1 MQTAAVYAGSFD
13 PVTRGHISVL
23 ARAAEIF
30 DTVHVAVVHNPAK
43 RPMFTSTERIE
54 LWRASLTEL
63 EFEQSNLRFAAIES
77 GLLVDFCREVGARA
91 LLKGFRTSGD
101 IEYELPMAQVNRDL
115 AGVETLFMPADPG
128 TGYVSSSLVK
138 EVSELGGDTSRYV
151 TKVVSDRLQAKFGG
165 ARVD

>member
-43 RPMFTSTERIE
+43 RPMFSSSERIE

-63 EFEQSNLRFAAIES
+63 EVDQGNLRFATLES

-91 LLKGFRTSGD
+91 LLKGFRTASD
-101 IEYELPMAQVNRDL
+101 IEYELPMAQVNRDI
-115 AGVETLFMPADPG
+115 AAVETLFLAADPG

-138 EVSELGGDTSRYV
+138 QVASLGGDTSRYV
-151 TKVVSDRLQAKFGG
+151 TRAVGQRLAAKFSG
-165 ARVD
+165 A

>member
-23 ARAAEIF
+23 ARAAQIF

-43 RPMFTSTERIE
+43 RPMFTSSERIE

-63 EFEQSNLRFAAIES
+63 EIDQSNLRFATLET
-77 GLLVDFCREVGARA
+77 GLLVDICREVGAKA
-91 LLKGFRTSGD
+91 LLKGFRTASD

-115 AGVETLFMPADPG
+115 SGVETLFLPAEPG

-138 EVSELGGDTSRYV
+138 QVASLGGDTARYV
-151 TKVVSDRLQAKFGG
+151 TSIVGKRLAAKFSG
-165 ARVD
+165 A